1 MKISKGTN
9 KYRYSN
15 YKHRKFIL
23 PTNNEINSLFL
34 LPSIYSDTKGLTY
47 KEQITKYALKHK
59 RRKGYP
65 VYVYT
70 DGKEIDMS
78 PFSSYYLGTKTLKIE
93 SNIISR
99 YIDTGKLYKNKYI
112 FSSTKL

>member
-15 YKHRKFIL
+15 YKYEKAIL
-23 PTNNEINSLFL
+23 PSNNEINSLFL
-34 LPSIYSDTKGLTY
+34 LPSIYSDKEGLTY
-47 KEQITKYALKHK
+47 KEQITKYALRHK

-65 VYVYT
+65 VHVYE

-78 PFSSYYLGTKTLKIE
+78 PFSSYRLATKTLNIE

-99 YIDTGKLYKNKYI
+99 YIDTKKLYKNKYI
-112 FSSTKL
+112 FSSIKL